1 MLSSD
6 GSLQSGDVFSSIT
19 QITSIADTVKGTI
32 QAQSQSVQSTARKEP
47 IQSQSNSSV
56 QSTGR
61 LKRNDKGRE
70 ILAPKVCFTIPEEE
84 EVEMPLRNVK
94 ARILKEEEGSCKERV
109 GEIKEKR
116 TSWHDEKEEIL
127 RLIDRKTANCVSQKK
142 KDMLAAAKAMF
153 IKVFE
158 EPDDI

>member
-1 MLSSD
+1 MMAENMLSSD

-56 QSTGR
+56 QSTARR

-70 ILAPKVCFTIPEEE
+70 ILTPKVCFTIPEEE
-84 EVEMPLRNVK
+84 EVEMRNVK
-94 ARILKEEEGSCKERV
+94 AR
-109 GEIKEKR
+109 
-116 TSWHDEKEEIL
+116 IL
-127 RLIDRKTANCVSQKK
+127 RLIDRKTANCGSQKK
-142 KDMLAAAKAMF
+142 KDKLAAAKAMF
-153 IKVFE
+153 IEAIE
-158 EPDDI
+158 EPDDDDI

>member
-1 MLSSD
+1 MYISPYLVNLMFHVFATENMLSSD

-19 QITSIADTVKGTI
+19 QITSIAETG
-32 QAQSQSVQSTARKEP
+32 KEP
-47 IQSQSNSSV
+47 IQAQSV

-70 ILAPKVCFTIPEEE
+70 ILTPKVCFTIPEEE
-84 EVEMPLRNVK
+84 EVEIPLRNVK
-94 ARILKEEEGSCKERV
+94 ARILKEEERV

-116 TSWHDEKEEIL
+116 TSWQDKKEEIL

-153 IKVFE
+153 IKAIE
-158 EPDDI
+158 APDHI

>member
-19 QITSIADTVKGTI
+19 QITSIAETGKEPI
-32 QAQSQSVQSTARKEP
+32 QAQSVQSTARKEP

-61 LKRNDKGRE
+61 LKRNDKGKE
-70 ILAPKVCFTIPEEE
+70 ILTPKVCFTIPEEE
-84 EVEMPLRNVK
+84 EVEIPLRNVK

-116 TSWHDEKEEIL
+116 TSWQDKKEEIL

-153 IKVFE
+153 IKAIE
-158 EPDDI
+158 APDHI

>member
-19 QITSIADTVKGTI
+19 QITSIAETG
-32 QAQSQSVQSTARKEP
+32 KEP
-47 IQSQSNSSV
+47 IQAQSV

-61 LKRNDKGRE
+61 LKRNDKGKE
-70 ILAPKVCFTIPEEE
+70 ILTPKVCFTIPEEE
-84 EVEMPLRNVK
+84 EVEIPLRNVK

-116 TSWHDEKEEIL
+116 TSWQDKKEEIL

-153 IKVFE
+153 IKAIE
-158 EPDDI
+158 APDHI